1 MVLSETVFH
10 LFIQSQLSVKE
21 IEESLELG
29 LSPAD
34 LILHSTNLDLAVQ
47 NGGTSDHLQA
57 MAGENSGSSNSL
69 VSLATDSSGSND

>member
-10 LFIQSQLSVKE
+10 LFMQSQLSVKE

-34 LILHSTNLDLAVQ
+34 LILHSNNLDLVSHEAA
-47 NGGTSDHLQA
+47 SDQLRA
-57 MAGENSGSSNSL
+57 MVGEGSSASL
-69 VSLATDSSGSND
+69 TSLATDSSNSSHE